1 MSLTTQILALYVTVA
16 VAMLGLLY
24 PFLLPQRSRL
34 LTITSVYRPWSLVFL
49 LLHCLLT
56 LSLVVA
62 PPVVLPISSVTIV
75 GAITMLLL
83 EVRSQRQPVPR
94 VMLPVSFVALAALA
108 MFAIWKTDFGRQHQ
122 ATPLVFV
129 VLVVA
134 LLGWASV
141 EIYRNCRRRPSAH
154 LMLAFLLGL
163 LGIATILLRV
173 LVTART
179 GVTVVN
185 STAAEPPLLFLTR
198 TLFPV
203 LLCLISIT
211 LNNGYLEQL
220 WRREA
225 DSRKDA
231 EQNLLS
237 TLSALAKTRDEE
249 TGNHIVRTRNY
260 VRVLAQYFRER
271 NQLESAAGS
280 RDPVDVLYQVAP
292 LHDIGK
298 IGIPDHI
305 LLKPGRLDPDEWAV
319 MKTHA
324 MIGENVLGAA
334 GESGGDHVESEFHAT
349 LIRTA
354 IEIAGGHHENWDGSG
369 YPRGLA
375 GTAIPQSA
383 RLMSL
388 ADTYDAL
395 ISVRPY
401 KRAWSH
407 EEARTELLRLEGS
420 KFDPAVI
427 AAFLALE
434 TEFRDIAT
442 RYAD

>member
-1 MSLTTQILALYVTVA
+1 MSLSTQILALYGTVA
-16 VAMLGLLY
+16 VAMIGLLY
-24 PFLLPQRSRL
+24 PFLLPQRQRL
-34 LTITSVYRPWSLVFL
+34 LGITSIFRPWSLVFL
-49 LLHCLLT
+49 LLHCVLT
-56 LSLVVA
+56 ISLVAV
-62 PPVVLPISSVTIV
+62 PPVVLPLSSVSIV
-75 GAITMLLL
+75 GAILMLLL
-83 EVRSQRQPVPR
+83 EVRSQRRKVPSG
-94 VMLPVSFVALAALA
+94 VLNWCFGGLAVLSAFAL
-108 MFAIWKTDFGRQHQ
+108 WKTDLGRQHQ

-129 VLVVA
+129 FLVMG
-134 LLGWASV
+134 LLTWISA
-141 EIYRNCRRRPSAH
+141 ELWRNWRTRPSAH
-154 LMLAFLLGL
+154 LLLAFFLGL

-173 LVTART
+173 VVTSRS

-185 STAAEPPLLFLTR
+185 AIDTEPPLLFLTR

-203 LLCLISIT
+203 LLCLISIA

-225 DSRKDA
+225 DSREDA

-237 TLSALAKTRDEE
+237 TLSALAKARDEE
-249 TGNHIVRTRNY
+249 TGNHIARTRNY
-260 VRVLAQYFRER
+260 VRLLGEYFRARGE
-271 NQLESAAGS
+271 LLSAAGS

-298 IGIPDHI
+298 IGIPDQI
-305 LLKPGRLDPDEWAV
+305 LLKPGRLDPEEWGV

-324 MIGENVLGAA
+324 LIGENVLGAA
-334 GESGGDHVESEFHAT
+334 GESGAHAESEFHAT

-369 YPRGLA
+369 YPRGLS
-375 GTAIPQSA
+375 GTAIPQAA
-383 RLMSL
+383 RLMAL

-401 KRAWSH
+401 KRAWTH
-407 EEARTELLRLEGS
+407 EEARSEIVSLAGR
-420 KFDPAVI
+420 KFDPAVVE
-427 AAFLALE
+427 AFLRLE
-434 TEFRDIAT
+434 DEFRAIAH